1 LGEKRVPTTAYYGI
15 QTLRAVENF
24 PVSGI
29 KTHSALVRAYM
40 QLKKAAVL
48 ANIEVGRL
56 YPTIGH
62 AIVTACDDV
71 LSGKYA
77 DQFIVDAFQAGA
89 GTSFNMNCNEVLANR
104 ALELLGKQKGD
115 YASVGPNDHVNMAQS
130 SNDTFPTALHIAL
143 LSSLA
148 ELLPILKEFA
158 NAFFKKAE
166 EFKGILKS
174 GRTHLQDALP
184 VTLEQEFK
192 AYASAIT
199 RATHQ
204 LHEQSKQLNAL
215 ALGGTAVGTGA
226 NTHPDYQH
234 FAIKNLCEI
243 TGLDLTAA
251 SDLHEA
257 LQSRLAIASVSG
269 ALKALALEIIR
280 IANDLRLL
288 SSGPTTGLAEIELP
302 PVQPGSSIMP
312 GKINPSM
319 AECLN
324 MIAFQIVG
332 NDVTISMAV
341 QAGQLDLNV
350 MTPVMAHNALQSID
364 LLKNYLPI
372 FIEKCI
378 YGIKVNRE
386 RCEAYL
392 VHNPSLATFLSP
404 HIGYLEA
411 GKLAKEALEKNMSIK
426 DLVLAKNLLTEEEAE
441 RIFNAEFLVGAK
453 K

>member
-166 EFKGILKS
+166 EFK
-174 GRTHLQDALP
+174 
-184 VTLEQEFK
+184 

-199 RATHQ
+199 RATQQ

>member
-1 LGEKRVPTTAYYGI
+1 MDTRIEIDSLGEKRVPTTAYYGI

-166 EFKGILKS
+166 EFK
-174 GRTHLQDALP
+174 
-184 VTLEQEFK
+184 

-199 RATHQ
+199 RATQQ